1 MIEKLLDLLEIE
13 LVDDVPLLLAQLQ
26 RMQVDKLLDQR
37 FPTHGNWAGEL
48 TFGEVVIVWLAFV
61 ISQAD
66 HRLCRVETWA
76 AERLLLLS
84 ACLSKPVRALDL
96 SDDRLAS
103 ILDLLGDPEKWAPFE
118 RELNQSLL
126 RVYELRAQTARVDPT
141 TVASYGEADGKGLL
155 QFGHGKN
162 GRADLMQL
170 KVSLSTLDPLGLPLV
185 AQVVGGASADDPLFL
200 PQIKQ
205 VQASL
210 GRGGKLYVGDSKMG
224 ATQTRAYI
232 ASSGDYYLCPMS
244 QAQLQATPLAQLLE
258 PVWSGRQ
265 ALQPMVDPRSD
276 ELIGLGFEY
285 AVELSCEVEGQ
296 PVNWLERR
304 LVTRSLAWAEQQVEG
319 LARRLSNA
327 STALERL
334 NERKRGRKRLSEA
347 EMISACEK
355 IVEQTATSEIMRW
368 EVRTVESEVASSS
381 ALRKKSRTEVEVQVR
396 SEIDPEAL
404 ARAQQM
410 MGWRVYATNQPQ
422 SERRLNQVVAA
433 YREQYQIERGIGRL
447 KGQPLG
453 LEPLYISDETRLRGL
468 VHLLTIALRLLSLTE
483 FVARRAL
490 KQESRVE
497 DRKLRGLY
505 AYQPGRATESPTSE
519 TMLEAFSGLKLK
531 TIEVEGKR
539 YAKMTPLNAVQARIL
554 RQLGFS
560 SEIYDRL
567 PHHLLELGFY
577 LSEP

>member
-1 MIEKLLDLLEIE
+1 MIEKLLELLDIE
-13 LVDDVPLLLAQLQ
+13 PVDDVPLLLAQLQ
-26 RMQVDKLLDQR
+26 RMQVDKLLDQH

-48 TFGEVVIVWLAFV
+48 TLGEVVIVWLAFV

-66 HRLCRVETWA
+66 HRLCRVEAWA

-84 ACLSKPVRALDL
+84 ACLRKPVRALDL
-96 SDDRLAS
+96 SDDRLAL
-103 ILDLLGDPEKWAPFE
+103 ILDFLGEPDKWAPFE

-126 RVYELRAQTARVDPT
+126 RVYDLRAQTARVDPT
-141 TVASYGEADGKGLL
+141 TVASYGEADGEGLL

-170 KVSLSTLDPLGLPLV
+170 KVSLSTLDPLGLPLIT
-185 AQVVGGASADDPLFL
+185 QVVGGASADDPLYL

-244 QAQLQATPLAQLLE
+244 QVQLQATPLARLLD

-265 ALQPMVDPRSD
+265 ALRPVIHPVSK
-276 ELIGLGFEY
+276 ELLGVGFQY

-296 PVNWLERR
+296 TVKWIERR
-304 LVTRSLAWAEQQVEG
+304 LVARSLVWAEHQVEG

-327 STALERL
+327 TTALERF
-334 NERKRGRKRLSEA
+334 NERKRNQKRLSEA
-347 EMISACEK
+347 ELTSACEK
-355 IVEQTATSEIMRW
+355 IVNKHEVGEILRW
-368 EVRTVESEVASSS
+368 EVITVESEATASS
-381 ALRKKSRTEVEVQVR
+381 ARQNKGQKAMETRVR
-396 SEIDPEAL
+396 YEIDQESL
-404 ARAQQM
+404 TRAQQM

-422 SERRLNQVVAA
+422 AEGGLGQVVAA

-447 KGQPLG
+447 KGRPLG
-453 LEPLYISDETRLRGL
+453 LEPLYISNETRLRGL
-468 VHLLTIALRLLSLTE
+468 VHLLMIALRLLCLTE
-483 FVARRAL
+483 FTARRAL
-490 KQESRVE
+490 KQESQAE
-497 DRKLRGLY
+497 DRKLRGIY

-519 TMLEAFSGLKLK
+519 TMLKAFSGLKLK
-531 TIEVEGKR
+531 TIEVDGKR
-539 YAKMTPLNAVQARIL
+539 YANMTPLNTAQARIL
-554 RQLGFS
+554 KLLGFS

>member
-1 MIEKLLDLLEIE
+1 
-13 LVDDVPLLLAQLQ
+13 VDDVPLLLAQLQ
-26 RMQVDKLLDQR
+26 RMQVDKLLDQH

-66 HRLCRVETWA
+66 HRLSRVETWA

-96 SDDRLAS
+96 SDDRLAL
-103 ILDLLGDPEKWAPFE
+103 ILDFLGDPEKWAPFE

-126 RVYELRAQTARVDPT
+126 RVYDLRARTVRVDPT
-141 TVASYGEADGKGLL
+141 TVASYGEADGEGLL

-185 AQVVGGASADDPLFL
+185 TQVVGGASADDPLYL

-224 ATQTRAYI
+224 ATRTRAYI
-232 ASSGDYYLCPMS
+232 AASGDYYLCPMS
-244 QAQLQATPLAQLLE
+244 QAQLQATPLAQLVE

-265 ALQPMVDPRSD
+265 ALQPVIHPTKD
-276 ELIGLGFEY
+276 ELLGFGFEY
-285 AVELSCEVEGQ
+285 SVELSCEVEGQ
-296 PVNWLERR
+296 MVNWLERR
-304 LVTRSLAWAEQQVEG
+304 LVVRSLVWAEQQVEG
-319 LARRLSNA
+319 LASRLSNA
-327 STALERL
+327 TTALEQL
-334 NERKRGRKRLSEA
+334 NERKRGKKRLSEA
-347 EMISACEK
+347 ELSSACEK
-355 IVEQTATSEIMRW
+355 IVKQTETSEIVRW
-368 EVRTVESEVASSS
+368 EVITVEREAPSGGRP
-381 ALRKKSRTEVEVQVR
+381 RKKSQTAVESQVR
-396 SEIDPEAL
+396 YEIDLEAL
-404 ARAQQM
+404 TQAQQM
-410 MGWRVYATNQPQ
+410 MGWRVYATNQEQ
-422 SERRLNQVVAA
+422 SEGRLNQVVAA

-453 LEPLYISDETRLRGL
+453 LEPLYISNETRLRGL

-490 KQESRVE
+490 KQESQE
-497 DRKLRGLY
+497 ENRKLRGLY

-519 TMLEAFSGLKLK
+519 TMLEAFNGLKLK
-531 TIEVEGKR
+531 TIEVDGKR
-539 YAKMTPLNAVQARIL
+539 YARMTPLNAVQKRIL
-554 RQLGFS
+554 TLLGFT
-560 SEIYDRL
+560 SEVYDRL
-567 PHHLLELGFY
+567 AHHLLELGFY
-577 LSEP
+577 LSES